1 MISGFS
7 VRWLV
12 RFGVDALL
20 LSNREGY
27 RRSGVARY
35 VDRLL
40 AALPGALGLDEL
52 VTYLSPGI
60 YRDSARNR
68 HMPVPVERPSIRI
81 AWEHVA
87 LPVMARRDQLD
98 LFHGPVNVVPRGLPC
113 PSVVTVHDLAFLR
126 YPETVPRNRY
136 LYLSFETRST
146 VKRAER
152 VIAVSEATKR
162 DIVELLKIDPGKV
175 EVVPLGVDA
184 RFRPASE
191 REQTEFDARYR
202 IDKPFLLTVGNLEP
216 RKNLPRLLEAFA
228 MVAPKIEHDL
238 VMIGAEGWLTGEL
251 RETLSRLRLDGR
263 VKMTGFMD
271 DADLPRW
278 YAAADLFVF
287 PSLYEGFGLPVIE
300 AMACGTPV
308 LASATSSLPEVA
320 GGAAV
325 LFDPLRIDA
334 IADAIVQLSGD
345 TAQKAE
351 LARMGMARAL
361 AFTWSAT
368 AEQTIR
374 VYREAA
380 A

>member
-1 MISGFS
+1 M
-7 VRWLV
+7 VRI
-12 RFGVDALL
+12 GIDALL

-40 AALPGALGLDEL
+40 AALPGVLGPDEL
-52 VTYLSPGI
+52 VAYLDQGI
-60 YRDSARNR
+60 YRDSSRNR
-68 HMPVPVERPSIRI
+68 HTPLSVERPSVRI

-87 LPVMARRDQLD
+87 LPVMARRDRLD

-113 PSVVTVHDLAFLR
+113 PSIVTVHDLAFLR
-126 YPETVPRNRY
+126 YPATVPKGRY
-136 LYLSFETRST
+136 RYLSFETRSS
-146 VKRAER
+146 VKRAAK

-162 DIVELLKIDPGKV
+162 DIVELLKIDPGKI

-184 RFRPASE
+184 RFRPASA
-191 REQTEFDARYR
+191 REQAEFDARYR

-228 MVAPKIEHDL
+228 MVAPSIAHDL
-238 VMIGAEGWLTGEL
+238 IMIGSEGWLTGEL
-251 RETLSRLRLDGR
+251 RETLARLRLDGR

-320 GGAAV
+320 GDAAV

-345 TAQKAE
+345 ATRKAE
-351 LARMGMARAL
+351 LAGNGIVRA
-361 AFTWSAT
+361 AEFTWTAT
-368 AEQTIR
+368 AERTIN